1 METPTGPP
9 RPRQVT
15 LAAWLI
21 MLGSAFVVL
30 TMFERIAGLHTLE
43 TQRSVE
49 AFLSEPPGDGLG
61 LGLQGIQDILHTLAM
76 VAAGCAAAA
85 AILGFQILQ
94 RSRLARVLLSVLAV
108 PLFLAG
114 LVSGGFLSSVVAA
127 AVVMLWFQPSRDWFN
142 GVTRESPPTA
152 LTSPAPPATTTG
164 AVPPISAPPQQGGP
178 VDPVQ
183 HPASGAPP
191 AYPGFGSP
199 PDPATS
205 AKGAEVRA
213 LLAGQ
218 SAAREPRPAAVVRA
232 VVTTWVFATLAL
244 VMTGASIVVLA
255 TNPDL
260 VLGELSQ
267 TNKAALADAGISD
280 AAFIRLVYLIGGL
293 VMGWCLA
300 AIVLASFVLRRIS
313 WARPALLVAASLS
326 SSLSLLG
333 VFNSALLVV
342 PLIGSFA
349 TMWWLTRPEVR
360 TWFRRS

>member
-183 HPASGAPP
+183 HRPLPRQGGHQGPP
-191 AYPGFGSP
+191 PTTLGRHADGPGQ
-199 PDPATS
+199 T
-205 AKGAEVRA
+205 E
-213 LLAGQ
+213 
-218 SAAREPRPAAVVRA
+218 AVKLR
-232 VVTTWVFATLAL
+232 T
-244 VMTGASIVVLA
+244 
-255 TNPDL
+255 
-260 VLGELSQ
+260 VLGTDHDVRGVAVGDRTLQ
-267 TNKAALADAGISD
+267 IDQHMVPCPGL
-280 AAFIRLVYLIGGL
+280 RCQRRHLIG
-293 VMGWCLA
+293 
-300 AIVLASFVLRRIS
+300 R
-313 WARPALLVAASLS
+313 
-326 SSLSLLG
+326 
-333 VFNSALLVV
+333 
-342 PLIGSFA
+342 
-349 TMWWLTRPEVR
+349 
-360 TWFRRS
+360 